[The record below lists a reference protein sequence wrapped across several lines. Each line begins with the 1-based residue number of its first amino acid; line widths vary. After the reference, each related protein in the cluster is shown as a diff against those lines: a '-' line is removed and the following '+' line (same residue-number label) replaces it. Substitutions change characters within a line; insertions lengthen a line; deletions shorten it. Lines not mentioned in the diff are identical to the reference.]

1 MAGSPGKCCGD
12 DPSNSPATATDNAR
26 ILTSAGGDLLCT
38 VDSGTPAI
46 HSTSDNTGTIIAISG
61 EAFDVVAGQ
70 SYWYVCDSN
79 KDSDH
84 GDDIDHL
91 YEFWNGCRADETCRY
106 PVGGGSVCGGL
117 FCGAIA
123 GSDVVQASASAG
135 TPVSHISD
143 VDDGTDGMWF
153 NSAGTLL
160 GSSTEDIG
168 SASDPL
174 SVVLSG
180 LDSGAEYLITI
191 ELGNTGTG
199 NDFYARV
206 GSSGD
211 YIRLGAS
218 YEPWTEI
225 QFQTVVTGTQST
237 QVQFYYEGGAAQ
249 RMGVRN
255 VRAVK
260 VGINYAPQ
268 EPAVNAGGKEYLCGT
283 DLDLNSNTLTGERF
297 IECCGDGNCINPTQA
312 AAAGDIIT
320 ASGVDWVCG
329 NDNEF
334 HDTSDVNGN
343 PFVCEM
349 LGHVWSG
356 GTCCGND
363 PGETLTWSWR
373 GEEQGCCY
381 QSADQCL
388 VSNSGSEM
396 NTNKPDTFYSTGE
409 GPHCITAS
417 QFVLNQFCDDGT
429 WRSRNKETADKL
441 LNIVKDADADHYV
454 IFCDDYR
461 NALAYYDYLTSG
473 NEPLEPAFLENTSC
487 QVGSREYPCYNTFCI
502 ASAPD
507 QGLAVVA
514 GSYNFPR
521 SVAEL
526 EEIFG
531 AVGQCSP
538 AEQEGD
544 GKFHKCTDNL
554 WLNNATRSFVYS
566 EQSISVEGGLF
577 GWADDMFA
585 WLKSKFDPFF
595 AWIGINKYALAEEVI
610 DKADTY
616 ESFYVFHS
624 TDKEVF
630 ARQEGVYTDTGYDAM
645 LAVDFTG
652 FESAICDQIEASF
665 PGSCTDEGADTKYV
679 SAIESNEEQAALF
692 DLWQEISSALRV
704 N

>member
-1 MAGSPGKCCGD
+1 MSGSGSAGKCCGD
-12 DPSNSPATATDNAR
+12 DPSDDPVDDNAR
-26 ILTSAGGDLLCT
+26 VLTSVAAGEWLCT
-38 VDSGTPAI
+38 VDTGTPAI
-46 HSTSDNTGTIIAISG
+46 HASNVNTGTILTVPG
-61 EAFDVVAGQ
+61 TTFDAVAGQ
-70 SYWYVCDSN
+70 APWYICDSN
-79 KDSDH
+79 GDSDH
-84 GDDIDHL
+84 GTTVDHL
-91 YEFWNGCRADETCRY
+91 YDFWDGCRVDETCRY
-106 PVGGGSVCGGL
+106 PAGGGSVCGGL

-123 GSDVVQASASAG
+123 GTDMVYASASAG

-143 VDDGTDGMWF
+143 VDDGTDDKWF

-174 SVVLSG
+174 SVALSG
-180 LDSGAEYLITI
+180 LDSGAEYLVTI

-206 GSSGD
+206 GSSGN

-218 YEPWTEI
+218 YEPWTEV

-237 QVQFYYEGGAAQ
+237 QVQFYYEGGAAL

-268 EPAVNAGGKEYLCGT
+268 KPAVLAGGKEYLCGT
-283 DLDLNSNTLTGERF
+283 NLALASGTILTGERF

-312 AAAGDIIT
+312 AVAGDIIT

-329 NDNEF
+329 NDNEY
-334 HDTSDVNGN
+334 HDTSDVNAN

-349 LGHVWSG
+349 LGYVWSG

-396 NTNKPDTFYSTGE
+396 NTNEPDTFYTTGE
-409 GPHCITAS
+409 GPHCIAGS

-429 WRSRNKETADKL
+429 WRSRNKDLADKML
-441 LNIVKDADADHYV
+441 DLVKDENANHYV
-454 IFCDDYR
+454 LFCDDYQ
-461 NALAYYDYLTSG
+461 NALAYYDYLTQS
-473 NEPLEPAFLENTSC
+473 NVPLEEGFLLNDSC
-487 QVGSREYPCYNTFCI
+487 DSGSKEYPCFNTFCVV
-502 ASAPD
+502 AVPD
-507 QGLAVVA
+507 GSFAAVA
-514 GSYNFPR
+514 GSFNPPVGVSDMENALFQQAQCPA
-521 SVAEL
+521 SV
-526 EEIFG
+526 
-531 AVGQCSP
+531 
-538 AEQEGD
+538 QEMD
-544 GKFHKCTDNL
+544 GEFHKCNDNL
-554 WLNNATRSFVYS
+554 WLNNASRTFIYS
-566 EQSISVEGGLF
+566 TTDISVSSSGLWTDIKSVF
-577 GWADDMFA
+577 DTLLDWVGLNKYSIADD
-585 WLKSKFDPFF
+585 
-595 AWIGINKYALAEEVI
+595 VV

-616 ESFYVFHS
+616 EGFYMIETPDSKTVI
-624 TDKEVF
+624 
-630 ARQEGVYTDTGYDAM
+630 ARQEGVYTDTDYDTL

-652 FESAICDQIEASF
+652 FDSGICALFEQGF
-665 PGSCTDEGADTKYV
+665 PGTCTEEGTLAEYVAALESDE
-679 SAIESNEEQAALF
+679 SQSALF
-692 DLWQEISSALRV
+692 DVWQEITSALRV